1 MDIEKGWKAAN
12 MLWRSCHQGRTIHS
26 CHQGSTQQPPLTSA
40 SSPRANSL
48 SSRLLTRRW
57 RRLQTCSHV
66 KWRLVV
72 PPRGA
77 VNVLHLTMSRPDFAV
92 MNVSRHHCDGILLY
106 ISGFV
111 YRPIVKWH
119 HGEPLV
125 GHQYRPRYK
134 ARANSK
140 LSSDKKVPHP
150 YHRLLVESDWCS
162 QGFW

>member
-1 MDIEKGWKAAN
+1 MDSVSTGHRGEKRWKAAN
-12 MLWRSCHQGRTIHS
+12 MLWWS

-66 KWRLVV
+66 KWRLVG
-72 PPRGA
+72 PARGA

-125 GHQYRPRYK
+125 GHQHRPRYK

-140 LSSDKKVPHP
+140 LSSRQK
-150 YHRLLVESDWCS
+150 RSTS
-162 QGFW
+162 MSSTAS